1 MELAMTYDYRTLLYS
16 LDDDVKVSDLKS
28 GEFDHERDVSGV
40 EQYLT
45 KHDIKAHIDGG
56 QSYHYKTY
64 QISSK
69 PYIYY
74 TIGNEELLSKQMVAI
89 VWPRKPSDYA
99 YRVLDQILDV
109 LAQYDVVTISGMAEW
124 VDEYV
129 HMGSVARGI
138 PTIAV
143 LWAGFATVLRSVRRH
158 VVQQIV
164 DAGGLVYSE
173 FRLKQPSTH
182 YTFPQRNRIV
192 AWYADCVM
200 LPEAAIGSGSL
211 ITADYALTMHKP
223 LYVTPNSIFVP
234 TSEGTNMLLA
244 EHKAQALIDIQAWA
258 NQYFV
263 RRNASADQWLFSD
276 NQRLSVDLT
285 EQEQVIYDCI
295 AQAWQWVDLWYVMSH
310 VQVSLIEL
318 QTVLSMLE
326 IYGVVRQSSP
336 GVYGV

>member
-1 MELAMTYDYRTLLYS
+1 MYDYRTLLYS
-16 LDDDVKVSDLKS
+16 LDDSIKISDLKS
-28 GEFDHERDVSGV
+28 GEFDHDRDVSGV
-40 EQYLT
+40 EQYLI
-45 KHDIKAHIDGG
+45 KHDIQAHIDGG

-74 TIGNEELLSKQMVAI
+74 TIGDTELLSKPMVAI

-109 LAQYDVVTISGMAEW
+109 LSQYDVVTISGMAEW

-129 HMGSVARGI
+129 HMGSIARGI
-138 PTIAV
+138 PTVAV
-143 LWAGFATVLRSVRRH
+143 LWAWLATVLRSVRRH
-158 VVQQIV
+158 VVQKIV
-164 DAGGLVYSE
+164 DAGWLVYSE

-192 AWYADCVM
+192 AWYSDCVI
-200 LPEAAIGSGSL
+200 LPEAAVGSGSL
-211 ITADYALTMHKP
+211 ITAEFAMSMSKP

-244 EHKAQALIDIQAWA
+244 EHKAQALIDIVWWA
-258 NQYFV
+258 DQYFS
-263 RRNASADQWLFSD
+263 RRDASTEQWWSADSQKLSMNLSDPEQMIYDSIASAG
-276 NQRLSVDLT
+276 
-285 EQEQVIYDCI
+285 
-295 AQAWQWVDLWYVMSH
+295 QWVDLGYVMIQTQMNLVD
-310 VQVSLIEL
+310 VQ
-318 QTVLSMLE
+318 TGLSMLE

-336 GVYGV
+336 GMYSN